1 MTRELEPQDA
11 GLTPLPHLRGARQH
25 PVPQDRRRA
34 LVHAAQGL
42 REQLLDGPPVPC
54 YQTHDLRRLPYPTR
68 YGLRD
73 ACTAPL
79 PYLQMVNRLFV
90 VQFWQ
95 AGVLRT
101 LLASPTDILGAA
113 RTPFFARLS
122 RSMGPL
128 QGILEPALAP
138 ISETVDQVLGRLGL
152 DPAQVDYLTYD
163 HLHTQ
168 DLRKWLGPRG
178 LFPHARL
185 LVMRQEW
192 QSATGL
198 LPPQLDWYCPGGI
211 EGVDPS
217 RVILLDG
224 DTLLGDGVALIHTPG
239 HTEGNHS
246 IVVRT
251 PEGLLV
257 TSENGVSPDNYA
269 PAHSR
274 IPGLQAY
281 ARDTGMDIVL
291 NGNTLEGAI
300 DQYLSMVVEKTLAGP
315 SMRDGDF
322 PNIAASSELD
332 ASWFAPGIRPTFAFG
347 EVRFGHLR
355 TDGAS

>member
-1 MTRELEPQDA
+1 MTLESKALDL
-11 GLTPLPHLRGARQH
+11 GLTPLPHLRGARNH
-25 PVPQDRRRA
+25 AVPRDRRRD
-34 LVHAAQGL
+34 LVKAATSL
-42 REQLLDGPPVPC
+42 RELLLDGMPVPC
-54 YQTHDLRRLPYPTR
+54 YQSHDLRRLPYPTR

-90 VQFWQ
+90 VQFRQ
-95 AGVLRT
+95 HGRLRT

-128 QGILEPALAP
+128 QGILEPVLAP
-138 ISETVDQVLGRLGL
+138 ISATVDQVLARLGL

-168 DLRKWLGPRG
+168 DLRKWLGPQG
-178 LFPHARL
+178 LFPNARL

-192 QSATGL
+192 ASATGL
-198 LPPQLDWYCPGGI
+198 LPPQLDWYCPDGI
-211 EGVDPS
+211 EGVD
-217 RVILLDG
+217 RVVLLDG
-224 DTLLGDGVALIHTPG
+224 DTLLGDGVALVHTPG

-246 IVVRT
+246 IVVHT

-257 TSENGVSPDNYA
+257 TSENGVAPDNYA
-269 PAHSR
+269 PEHSR

-281 ARDTGMDIVL
+281 ARDTGMDVVL

-300 DQYLSMVVEKTLAGP
+300 DQYLSMIVEKTLAGP
-315 SMRDGDF
+315 SVRDGDF
-322 PNIAASSELD
+322 PNIVASSELD
-332 ASWFAPGIRPTFAFG
+332 SGWFAPGIRPTLAFG
-347 EVRFGHLR
+347 ELSFGQLQL
-355 TDGAS
+355 DGITR